1 MKKYYRD
8 IWVYSV
14 LSLSLGL
21 IACDSNKNDV
31 KDQPQPQQKQ
41 ETPKIAEAEK
51 ADVLPYLNI
60 QEQPAKIALPFC
72 ERKNCIDVDI
82 QTLATVD
89 PWINQWIAK
98 HQSKVI
104 QDQIDMK
111 QDLTLQQA
119 VNAYVK
125 KSDQW
130 QEQLLKLNK
139 AYQLEL
145 YTRIPYQRND
155 YVLMQIG
162 INSDQEGVKV
172 KDRYYFFVSDRRQQK
187 TLSLLD
193 VIQPKQQSKM
203 DEIVQQAYQK
213 WLKDSDAAVSLK
225 APKKIHWGQADWFFD
240 QQGIGV
246 HYHGD
251 KIVANAKQLDIFLS
265 KEQTQQV
272 LKAEIY
278 QHMF

>member
-1 MKKYYRD
+1 MKFYRE
-8 IWVYSV
+8 IIFSSV
-14 LSLSLGL
+14 LISILGL
-21 IACDSNKNDV
+21 SACDKPTKDNLDV
-31 KDQPQPQQKQ
+31 KTQSEPTESVP
-41 ETPKIAEAEK
+41 EK

-60 QEQPAKIALPFC
+60 QEQVAKVALPFC
-72 ERKNCIDVDI
+72 EHKNCIDLEI
-82 QTLATVD
+82 QTLSTVD
-89 PWINQWIAK
+89 PWVNQWIAK

-104 QDQIDMK
+104 QDQIGLK
-111 QDLTLQQA
+111 QELSLQQA

-125 KSDQW
+125 KSDDW
-130 QEQLLKLNK
+130 QQQLKINK

-162 INSDQEGVKV
+162 LNSNQEGVRV
-172 KDRYYFFVSDRRQQK
+172 EDRYYFFVADRRQQK

-193 VIQPKQQSKM
+193 LIQDTQQTAM
-203 DEIVQQAYQK
+203 DQIVQQEYQK
-213 WLKDSDAAVSLK
+213 WLNKSDQAIRLK
-225 APKKIHWGQADWFFD
+225 APKKLYWGQADWFFD

-251 KIVANAKQLDIFLS
+251 DIVADAKQLDIYLS